1 LELNAWQYIKTKTNN
16 KNQIKSNQMAKVKK
30 VTKKELESIQNLS
43 SKYSKISSDVGS
55 LELNKQDLLM
65 ELNKTRQEI
74 ESEKT
79 ELQKKYGDVNI
90 NLQTG
95 EYSENNKE
103 D

>member
-1 LELNAWQYIKTKTNN
+1 
-16 KNQIKSNQMAKVKK
+16 MAKAKK
-30 VTKKELESIQNLS
+30 ITKKELESIQNLY
-43 SKYSKISSDVGS
+43 SKYSKISSDIGS

-65 ELNKTRQEI
+65 ELGKTRQEI
-74 ESEKT
+74 ESDKV
-79 ELQKKYGDVNI
+79 ELQEKYGDVNI

>member
-1 LELNAWQYIKTKTNN
+1 
-16 KNQIKSNQMAKVKK
+16 MAKVKK
-30 VTKKELESIQNLS
+30 VTKKELESIQNFS
-43 SKYSKISSDVGS
+43 SKYSKISSDIGS
-55 LELNKQDLLM
+55 LELNKQDLLL
-65 ELNKTRQEI
+65 ELAKTRQEI
-74 ESEKT
+74 ESEKA

>member
-1 LELNAWQYIKTKTNN
+1 
-16 KNQIKSNQMAKVKK
+16 MAKVKK

>member
-1 LELNAWQYIKTKTNN
+1 
-16 KNQIKSNQMAKVKK
+16 MAKVKK

-43 SKYSKISSDVGS
+43 SKYSKISSDIGN
-55 LELNKQDLLM
+55 LELSKQDLLM
-65 ELNKTRQEI
+65 ELGKTRQEI
-74 ESEKT
+74 ESEKA

>member
-1 LELNAWQYIKTKTNN
+1 
-16 KNQIKSNQMAKVKK
+16 MAKAKK
-30 VTKKELESIQNLS
+30 ITKKELESIQNLS
-43 SKYSKISSDVGS
+43 SKYSKISSDIGS

-65 ELNKTRQEI
+65 ELGKTRQDI
-74 ESEKT
+74 ESDKV
-79 ELQKKYGDVNI
+79 ELQEKYGDVNI

>member
-1 LELNAWQYIKTKTNN
+1 
-16 KNQIKSNQMAKVKK
+16 MAKVKK

-43 SKYSKISSDVGS
+43 SKYSKISSDIGS

-65 ELNKTRQEI
+65 ELGKTRQEI
-74 ESEKT
+74 ESDKV
-79 ELQKKYGDVNI
+79 ELQEKYGDVNI

>member
-1 LELNAWQYIKTKTNN
+1 
-16 KNQIKSNQMAKVKK
+16 MAKAKK
-30 VTKKELESIQNLS
+30 ITKKELESIQNLS
-43 SKYSKISSDVGS
+43 SKYSKISSDIGS

-65 ELNKTRQEI
+65 ELGKTRQEI
-74 ESEKT
+74 ESDKV
-79 ELQKKYGDVNI
+79 ELQEKYGDVNI

>member
-1 LELNAWQYIKTKTNN
+1 
-16 KNQIKSNQMAKVKK
+16 MAKVKK
-30 VTKKELESIQNLS
+30 VTKKELESIQNFS
-43 SKYSKISSDVGS
+43 SKYSKISSDIGN
-55 LELNKQDLLM
+55 LELNKQDLLL
-65 ELNKTRQEI
+65 ELAKTRQEI
-74 ESEKT
+74 ESEKA

>member
-1 LELNAWQYIKTKTNN
+1 
-16 KNQIKSNQMAKVKK
+16 MAKVKK

-43 SKYSKISSDVGS
+43 SKYSKISSDIGS
-55 LELNKQDLLM
+55 LELNKQDLLV
-65 ELNKTRQEI
+65 ELAKTRQEI